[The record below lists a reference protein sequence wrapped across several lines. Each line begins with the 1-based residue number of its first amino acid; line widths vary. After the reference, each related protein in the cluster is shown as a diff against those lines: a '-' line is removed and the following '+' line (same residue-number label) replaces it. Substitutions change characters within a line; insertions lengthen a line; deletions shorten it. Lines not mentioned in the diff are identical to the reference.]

1 MDQDPERRVTFD
13 AGLEATMVN
22 MRFVHLARQRFEE
35 LEKVAVK
42 MHGRHMA
49 VTLDGGLRLRF
60 KKFDDKLRSGNVKT
74 NRQREIYHQYEIE
87 GIESPTDVTF
97 GYATNPAGTNIS
109 GVYVT
114 CPVGWR
120 ENAWMIAVRDP
131 GLEDGYQLFG
141 GGDDSPNDDEIIVVP
156 KTGKAKSRDAS
167 A

>member
-1 MDQDPERRVTFD
+1 
-13 AGLEATMVN
+13 
-22 MRFVHLARQRFEE
+22 
-35 LEKVAVK
+35 
-42 MHGRHMA
+42 MA

-97 GYATNPAGTNIS
+97 GYVTNPAGTSIS

-120 ENAWMIAVRDP
+120 KNAWMIAVRDP

-141 GGDDSPNDDEIIVVP
+141 GGDDSPSDDEIIVVP
-156 KTGKAKSRDAS
+156 KTSKAEGRDVS